1 MAATV
6 FSAQAQQPPVA
17 PGGGVSPGERPLARP
32 GRLSSSP
39 PDAGPRPPSPPGTG
53 GGTVPPVNLGP
64 GAGVAPHPASPPG
77 TGGGTV
83 PPVNLGPGA
92 GVTPP
97 PASLPGTG
105 GGTVPPVNLGP
116 GAGVAP
122 HPASPPGADG
132 GTAPGMRGYAGVAA
146 PIPYSFR
153 GRDVSLFNPRE
164 MGAWRRGHWRREWHN
179 GRLGWWWNVGG
190 SWFLYPQT
198 FYPYPPYVSEEIF
211 EAGYPVAG
219 YWYYCDDPPGFYPYV
234 PVCWFRWR
242 AVPAEPQ

>member
-1 MAATV
+1 VDRSVGRPFVSLVASLLMAATV

-17 PGGGVSPGERPLARP
+17 PGGGISPGERPLARP

-64 GAGVAPHPASPPG
+64 GAGIAPPPASPPG

-92 GVTPP
+92 GV
-97 PASLPGTG
+97 A
-105 GGTVPPVNLGP
+105 
-116 GAGVAP
+116 A

-198 FYPYPPYVSEEIF
+198 FYPYPPYVSEEVF

-234 PVCWFRWR
+234 PFCWFPWR